1 MNEEERQRELE
12 ELRGLVH
19 TGRSSPWTGMKMASL
34 KRKYPRHYLKF
45 EEEQKEANWRE
56 DPTEREPR

>member
-1 MNEEERQRELE
+1 MNDNKKELE

-19 TGRSSPWTGMKMASL
+19 TGPSSPWTGMKMASL

-45 EEEQKEANWRE
+45 MDEKRKEGVWSDE
-56 DPTEREPR
+56 STEKGHK